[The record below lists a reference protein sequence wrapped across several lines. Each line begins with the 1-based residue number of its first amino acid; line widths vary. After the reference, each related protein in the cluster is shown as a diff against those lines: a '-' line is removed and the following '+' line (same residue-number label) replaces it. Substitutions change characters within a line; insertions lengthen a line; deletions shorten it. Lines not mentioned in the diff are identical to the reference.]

1 MATENPIVNPAVLI
15 SPVEGGYVAY
25 DPASDNLHQLNPTA
39 ALIVE
44 LCDGSRSGGD
54 IGRLLAPILPEGQS
68 DEVERWVGDALRSGL
83 LVTGDAAQ
91 GQHNFTPA
99 ELYALA
105 RRLKE
110 HGKPQTAYL
119 CLKRVAELQPD
130 HWDAWYDL
138 GDAALTLGKRAEG
151 REAYQKYFEHD
162 PDDAEIE
169 HLLIALKDDT
179 PPPRASDRT
188 IQCIYKDFADH
199 YDTLMRDDL
208 GYQGPERIQDAIKG
222 AIGDARGLDIL
233 DVGCG
238 SGLSALGLKPFAARL
253 TGIDLSPEM
262 LALANARGLYDRLE
276 VCEITEWLERSDEHF
291 DIVAAIDCLIYFG
304 DLKRIIGAAAK
315 RLNPG
320 GVVAIS
326 MERGERYPF
335 SLTDTGRYQHHPD
348 HVRDAAAEANL
359 TVARI
364 DEAFLRK
371 EYGVPVTGLYAVLK
385 RSG

>member
-1 MATENPIVNPAVLI
+1 
-15 SPVEGGYVAY
+15 
-25 DPASDNLHQLNPTA
+25 
-39 ALIVE
+39 
-44 LCDGSRSGGD
+44 
-54 IGRLLAPILPEGQS
+54 
-68 DEVERWVGDALRSGL
+68 
-83 LVTGDAAQ
+83 
-91 GQHNFTPA
+91 
-99 ELYALA
+99 
-105 RRLKE
+105 
-110 HGKPQTAYL
+110 
-119 CLKRVAELQPD
+119 
-130 HWDAWYDL
+130 
-138 GDAALTLGKRAEG
+138 
-151 REAYQKYFEHD
+151 
-162 PDDAEIE
+162 
-169 HLLIALKDDT
+169 
-179 PPPRASDRT
+179 
-188 IQCIYKDFADH
+188 
-199 YDTLMRDDL
+199 
-208 GYQGPERIQDAIKG
+208 
-222 AIGDARGLDIL
+222 
-233 DVGCG
+233 
-238 SGLSALGLKPFAARL
+238 
-253 TGIDLSPEM
+253 M